1 MKGMTEKPLPGSDVE
16 EGGARGT
23 CGSAAQ
29 GGACAHT
36 GTRAH
41 GDARTHGDA
50 RAHGDAIAPC
60 GRLAE
65 VCAGRTA
72 GHTHSPATPM
82 GSTRAFASRRPITVP
97 FVLLYLCGHS
107 RTSC

>member
-29 GGACAHT
+29 GAAC
-36 GTRAH
+36 
-41 GDARTHGDA
+41 
-50 RAHGDAIAPC
+50 AHGDAIAPC

-72 GHTHSPATPM
+72 GHTHGPATPT
-82 GSTRAFASRRPITVP
+82 GSARAFASRRPITVP

>member
-29 GGACAHT
+29 G
-36 GTRAH
+36 
-41 GDARTHGDA
+41 DA

-72 GHTHSPATPM
+72 GRTHGPATPT

>member
-29 GGACAHT
+29 GGACAHK
-36 GTRAH
+36 GT
-41 GDARTHGDA
+41 

-72 GHTHSPATPM
+72 GHTHGPATPT

>member
-29 GGACAHT
+29 GGACAHA
-36 GTRAH
+36 GT
-41 GDARTHGDA
+41 

>member
-41 GDARTHGDA
+41 GDA
-50 RAHGDAIAPC
+50 IAPC

-72 GHTHSPATPM
+72 GRTHAQPGHPDGFHTGLRFAPADHSAIRPAI
-82 GSTRAFASRRPITVP
+82 SLRSQ
-97 FVLLYLCGHS
+97 
-107 RTSC
+107 

>member
-23 CGSAAQ
+23 CGSA
-29 GGACAHT
+29 
-36 GTRAH
+36 
-41 GDARTHGDA
+41 
-50 RAHGDAIAPC
+50 AHGDAIAPC

-72 GHTHSPATPM
+72 GHTHSPATPT

>member
-16 EGGARGT
+16 AGGARGT

-29 GGACAHT
+29 GGV
-36 GTRAH
+36 
-41 GDARTHGDA
+41 

-65 VCAGRTA
+65 VCARRTA
-72 GHTHSPATPM
+72 GHTHGPATPT